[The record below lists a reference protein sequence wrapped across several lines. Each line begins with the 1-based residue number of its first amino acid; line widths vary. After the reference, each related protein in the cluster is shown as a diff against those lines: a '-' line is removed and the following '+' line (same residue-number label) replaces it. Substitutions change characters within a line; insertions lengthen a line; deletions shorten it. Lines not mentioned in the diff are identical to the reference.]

1 MKLNTVLLLAALNW
15 GLFGLGAL
23 IVPDQVMPVPAD
35 GLVVLLTRQMG
46 AAAVVIGLLAW
57 FTRSSTD
64 TNVRRQ
70 NTLLLFLAATLSAVI
85 SAFAV
90 SAGTLP
96 SSDWLFVGIDVL
108 FALAFA
114 YFRFIKTG

>member
-1 MKLNTVLLLAALNW
+1 LNW
-15 GLFGLGAL
+15 VFFGLGAL
-23 IVPDQVMPVPAD
+23 LGPQFVIPNDLDNALA
-35 GLVVLLTRQMG
+35 LVFLRQMG